1 METINDRLEILI
13 NERYGGNKA
22 RFAEAIDLAPTSMSS
37 YISTKRRSKPNTEI
51 VARIIR
57 ATGVSPYWLLLGE
70 GDMYIDIP
78 SSSSVTTTGDNS
90 PAVINGT
97 GAVTLHA
104 DNQVPILEERIKHLE
119 ALLAEKERMI
129 QFLMERK

>member
-1 METINDRLEILI
+1 
-13 NERYGGNKA
+13 
-22 RFAEAIDLAPTSMSS
+22 
-37 YISTKRRSKPNTEI
+37 
-51 VARIIR
+51 
-57 ATGVSPYWLLLGE
+57 
-70 GDMYIDIP
+70 MYIDIP

-90 PAVINGT
+90 PAVINGN